1 VNTKKKRNLDVN
13 LTTQKSLNKIFKT
26 IVIEDI
32 FPFATGAPLEKKKYQ
47 NGPYAVS
54 MACGKIINEKA

>member
-1 VNTKKKRNLDVN
+1 MN